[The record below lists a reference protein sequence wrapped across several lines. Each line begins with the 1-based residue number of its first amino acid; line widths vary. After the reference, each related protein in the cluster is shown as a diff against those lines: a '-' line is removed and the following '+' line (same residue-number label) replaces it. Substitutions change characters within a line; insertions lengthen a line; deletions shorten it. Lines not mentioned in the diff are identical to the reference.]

1 MTTTDRVPD
10 YLQGHFAPVPDEIT
24 AHDLPVSGAL
34 PPELTGR
41 YLRNG
46 PNPLPGE
53 DPGHWFAG
61 HGMLHGIRLRD
72 GRAEWYRN
80 RWVRTGLL
88 EGRPPFTPDG
98 TPDLT
103 AVPANTHVVPHA
115 GRILAL
121 VEAGLPYEVTPDLG
135 TVGAVDFGGRLRT
148 AMTAH
153 PKTDP
158 VTGDLHAFGYGFT
171 PPYLTY
177 HRVSAAG
184 ELVASAG
191 IAVPGPTL
199 MHDFAITERHA
210 IFLDLPMT
218 FRMDIALTGAMPY
231 QWDDGYGAR
240 MGVMPLERPGEVR
253 WFEID
258 PCFVFHVGNA
268 HTDER
273 GRIVVDGARYS
284 PADVAVMWPSLG
296 DDPAG
301 PAASAAATGQATL
314 HRWTLDPATG
324 AVTETALSE
333 AGPEFPTVD
342 DAVVGR
348 PNRYTYAV
356 LDSADIAAD
365 IAAGTGPS
373 GVPRAAVLRHDRV
386 RDELAVHELGPD
398 VVAGEAVFVPS
409 AAPDRAE
416 DDGWLLSITTTRDG
430 RASEL
435 LVLDARAPADDPV
448 ARVTLPRGVP
458 SGFHGSWVPDPQ
470 A

>member
-1 MTTTDRVPD
+1 MLVGMTTTDRLPE

-24 AHDLPVSGAL
+24 VHDLPVTGAL
-34 PPELTGR
+34 PPELDGR

-61 HGMLHGIRLRD
+61 HGMLHGIRLRA

-80 RWVRTGLL
+80 RWVRTRLL
-88 EGRPPFTPDG
+88 DGRPHLTPDG
-98 TPDLT
+98 APDLA

-121 VEAGLPYEVTPDLG
+121 VEAGLPYEVTPELD
-135 TVGAVDFGGRLRT
+135 TVGAVDFGGRLHT

-158 VTGDLHAFGYGFT
+158 VTGDLHCFGYGFV

-177 HRVSAAG
+177 HRISAAG
-184 ELVASAG
+184 ELVASAEV
-191 IAVPGPTL
+191 AVAGPTM
-199 MHDFAITERHA
+199 MHDFAITDRHA
-210 IFLDLPMT
+210 VFLDLPMT
-218 FRMDIALTGAMPY
+218 FRMADALTGAMPY
-231 QWDDGYGAR
+231 RWDDGYGAR
-240 MGVMPLERPGEVR
+240 LGVMPLDRPGEVR
-253 WFEID
+253 WFGID

-268 HTDER
+268 HTDAA
-273 GRIVVDGARYS
+273 GRIVVDGARYA

-296 DDPAG
+296 DGPAG
-301 PAASAAATGQATL
+301 PAASAAATGTATL

-324 AVTETALSE
+324 SVTETALS
-333 AGPEFPTVD
+333 GTGLEFPTID

-356 LDSADIAAD
+356 AD
-365 IAAGTGPS
+365 TGPAGAPYS
-373 GVPRAAVLRHDRV
+373 AVLRHDRH
-386 RDELAVHELGPD
+386 RDELVAHELGPD
-398 VVAGEAVFVPS
+398 VVAGEAVFVP
-409 AAPDRAE
+409 AAGADRAE
-416 DDGWLLSITTTRDG
+416 DDGWLLSVTTTRDG

-435 LVLDARAPADDPV
+435 LVLDAREPAAAPV

-458 SGFHGSWVPDPQ
+458 SGFHGSWLPDGEQ
-470 A
+470 G

>member
-1 MTTTDRVPD
+1 MTTSDRLPAP
-10 YLQGHFAPVPDEIT
+10 LQGHFAPVPDEIT
-24 AHDLPVSGAL
+24 AHDLPVIGAL

-46 PNPLPGE
+46 PNPLPGQHS
-53 DPGHWFAG
+53 GHWFAG

-88 EGRPPFTPDG
+88 AGRPHFTLDG
-98 TPDLT
+98 APDLA

-121 VEAGLPYEVTPDLG
+121 VEAGLPHEVTPELE
-135 TVGAVDFGGRLRT
+135 TVGALDFGGRLRT

-153 PKTDP
+153 PKIDP
-158 VTGDLHAFGYGFT
+158 VTGDLHSFGYGFV

-184 ELVASAG
+184 ELVTTTEV
-191 IAVPGPTL
+191 AVPAPTM
-199 MHDFAITERHA
+199 MHDFAITDRHA
-210 IFLDLPMT
+210 VFLELPMM
-218 FRMDIALTGAMPY
+218 FRMEDASAGAMPY
-231 QWDDGYGAR
+231 RWDDDHGAR
-240 MGVMPLERPGEVR
+240 LGVMALDRPGEVR
-253 WFEID
+253 WFEIA

-268 HTDER
+268 HTDDR
-273 GRIVVDGARYS
+273 GRIVVDGARYA
-284 PADVAVMWPSLG
+284 PADVAVMWSSLDG
-296 DDPAG
+296 DPAG
-301 PAASAAATGQATL
+301 PAASAAASGKATL

-324 AVTETALSE
+324 AVSENALSE
-333 AGPEFPTVD
+333 VGLEFPTVD

-348 PNRYTYAV
+348 SNRYTYAV
-356 LDSADIAAD
+356 ADA
-365 IAAGTGPS
+365 GPS
-373 GVPRAAVLRHDRV
+373 AAPYAAVLRHDRL
-386 RDELAVHELGPD
+386 RDEMAAHELGSD

-409 AAPDRAE
+409 AAADRAE

-435 LVLDARAPADDPV
+435 LVLDARDPATDPV

-458 SGFHGSWVPDPQ
+458 TGFHGSWLPDRGQ
-470 A
+470 G